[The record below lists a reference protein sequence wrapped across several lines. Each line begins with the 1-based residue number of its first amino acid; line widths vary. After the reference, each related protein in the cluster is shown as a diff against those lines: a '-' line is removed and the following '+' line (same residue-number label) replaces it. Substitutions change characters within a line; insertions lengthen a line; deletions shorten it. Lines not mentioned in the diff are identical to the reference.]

1 MVLKKTAIIAE
12 KKAMEILGLEALDHK
27 DRKIVQYVIR
37 SLKGTGAKIANC
49 EGVEPNPV
57 ITKALDD
64 IEVVFGKEIADKTAA
79 RLAKVP
85 FRPMNP
91 IPHAFNINVQYTVD
105 DGTHIVDENSGFV
118 DHFKTP
124 LQISEVDR
132 VFIGHEF
139 VHMNKELNY
148 DEYKLGLKVNDVI
161 PMLYEFIVMGED
173 SKEILNIRL
182 TLLAMNIQEYE
193 YASQKMRSSGKEKD
207 LYKVIRDR
215 NAQYLNS
222 FYYATILYKMY
233 KNDPKMILDYIRRVI
248 RCEMTT
254 LDMLKDLGI
263 YLTDNNEMYDEQVQ
277 EFRGIVKK

>member
-1 MVLKKTAIIAE
+1 
-12 KKAMEILGLEALDHK
+12 
-27 DRKIVQYVIR
+27 
-37 SLKGTGAKIANC
+37 
-49 EGVEPNPV
+49 
-57 ITKALDD
+57 
-64 IEVVFGKEIADKTAA
+64 
-79 RLAKVP
+79 
-85 FRPMNP
+85 MNP

-105 DGTHIVDENSGFV
+105 DDTHIVDENSGFV
-118 DHFKTP
+118 DHFKTS

-193 YASQKMRSSGKEKD
+193 YASQKVRSSGKEKD

-254 LDMLKDLGI
+254 LDVLKDLGI

-277 EFRGIVKK
+277 EFRGIIRK